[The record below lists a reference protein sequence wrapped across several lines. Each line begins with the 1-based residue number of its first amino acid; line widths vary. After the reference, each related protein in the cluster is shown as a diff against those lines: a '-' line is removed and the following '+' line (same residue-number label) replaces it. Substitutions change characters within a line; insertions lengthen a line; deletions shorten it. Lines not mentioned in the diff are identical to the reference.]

1 MMALDTNVLVRFLV
15 RDDERQAQAVY
26 TRFKQAETARETLF
40 VTLGVVLELIWV
52 LESAYA
58 LPPGQIADALDD
70 LRTMRILAFE
80 AEPVLQRVLSE
91 GRSGTIDLADLLLA
105 HAANVSDCDAVLSFD
120 KKACRHPLYRRLH

>member
-26 TRFKQAETARETLF
+26 TRFKQAEAARETLF

-58 LPPGQIADALDD
+58 VPPGQIVDALDD
-70 LRTMRILAFE
+70 LRTMRILTFE

-105 HAANVSDCDAVLSFD
+105 HAANVSGCDAVLSFD
-120 KKACRHPLYRRLH
+120 KKACRHPLYRLLH